1 MTVTKVQREKIA
13 LYVRN
18 YIIRTAERHGHQNA
32 LFRAN
37 ARWMHTL
44 NVGHNL
50 ELILKGEKASEYS
63 ADVCRVAALFHDVDH
78 YTVQQEYHAAR
89 GAETATRFLTKEGYD
104 AEFIKLV
111 ATAIREH
118 DRDLNDEIPVEDQVR
133 KIVETLSLEC
143 RMLIDADTLD
153 KIGANNIL
161 QAVTSLANTEKRQ
174 VSDIARELNSGW
186 PLQRARLWK
195 DMLSTPTGIA
205 MGDQRFGFYQRFLQ
219 QIETEIVMVDPYP
232 ELKQTQQLS
241 PLTLPHH

>member
-13 LYVRN
+13 SYVRT

-32 LFRAN
+32 LYRAN

-44 NVGHNL
+44 NVFHNL
-50 ELILKGEKASEYS
+50 ELILKGEKASELS
-63 ADVCRVAALFHDVDH
+63 ADVCKVAAMFHDVDH

-104 AEFIKLV
+104 AEFIRLV
-111 ATAIREH
+111 ATVVREH
-118 DRDLNDEIPVEDQVR
+118 DRDLNDEIPIADQVR
-133 KIVETLSLEC
+133 QIAESLSLEC

-161 QAVTSLANTEKRQ
+161 QAVTSLANTDKRQ
-174 VSDIARELNSGW
+174 VSEIARELTSGW

-205 MGDQRFGFYQRFLQ
+205 MGEQRFAFYQRFLQ
-219 QIETEIVMVDPYP
+219 QIETEIIMVDPYP
-232 ELKQTQQLS
+232 ELRQTQEMTPIPS
-241 PLTLPHH
+241 PRS